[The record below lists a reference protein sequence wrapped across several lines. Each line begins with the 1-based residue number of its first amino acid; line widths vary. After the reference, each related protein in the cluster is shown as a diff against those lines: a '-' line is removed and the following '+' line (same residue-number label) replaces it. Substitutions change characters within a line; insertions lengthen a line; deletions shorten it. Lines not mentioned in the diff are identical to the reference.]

1 MRKSIVYINAN
12 NFRKEFFLNIQR
24 VKIERDRSS
33 NETKTLFNDERK
45 RLTRQRFLKLFQN
58 VKTRWDFTCHML
70 IRAYNLR
77 EDLNQFF
84 QDYSSKYLQ
93 FKVEEWDHVKYLID
107 IVKSFC
113 VFIKTFSTTIIS
125 TIYQMFSIYNSLFD
139 HLNKVKNHLQR
150 KRVLWKKELINAID
164 VADTKLWE
172 YYIRTQEDLRY
183 LYDKAILLC
192 SLTEDTQFKS
202 RNWQTKKR
210 ETFFRDI
217 YWDELKANYE
227 NYQRTSSYNN
237 ASSSQQQR
245 FNRESQSLDALL
257 KKESNNRVESF
268 DDEFERYKDQNMFHE
283 FY

>member
-1 MRKSIVYINAN
+1 MRKSIVYINVN
-12 NFRKEFFLNIQR
+12 NLRKKFFLNIQR

-113 VFIKTFSTTIIS
+113 VFIKTLSTTIIS

-139 HLNKVKNHLQR
+139 HLDKVKERLQR

-164 VADTKLWE
+164 VADTKLRK
-172 YYIRTQEDLRY
+172 Y
-183 LYDKAILLC
+183 
-192 SLTEDTQFKS
+192 
-202 RNWQTKKR
+202 
-210 ETFFRDI
+210 
-217 YWDELKANYE
+217 
-227 NYQRTSSYNN
+227 
-237 ASSSQQQR
+237 
-245 FNRESQSLDALL
+245 
-257 KKESNNRVESF
+257 
-268 DDEFERYKDQNMFHE
+268 
-283 FY
+283 